1 MSSPAHGSPWWSAEK
16 DFALLMLLTGGNRK
30 AAQRLWLRKVRIHR
44 EAPPDAGA
52 SAPKAATAKPQP
64 APARAQAVPK
74 LETAAQLARR
84 ARSQIRL
91 RQKHLASK
99 IWASVRIASRL
110 LAWWARA
117 KALRNRDDSEGGTRE
132 CRARALDGFV
142 GYCAYF
148 RPRAAAMATSG
159 LSILAV
165 GRRPILVGRLLVQQW
180 PSARA
185 RSCPR
190 PAALPAP
197 STSSTV
203 AAQPQPALA
212 LAAPPPP
219 SQPPP
224 SALAAAARVALDAC
238 ELQEDRGSKRNALTR
253 TPPRPAAP
261 PTPPP
266 PAEPRKKT
274 RGGGLGSAFAAAAPA
289 AAAQPPHTATDYHAA
304 ALAAADPDR
313 RFA

>member
-1 MSSPAHGSPWWSAEK
+1 MKKIKASVEDSMSSPALRGSAEWSARREL
-16 DFALLMLLTGGNRK
+16 ALLLGLTRGNLY
-30 AAQRLWLRKVRIHR
+30 AAQRLWLRKERIKA
-44 EAPPDAGA
+44 EASQVASAGA
-52 SAPKAATAKPQP
+52 PQASQQPAGCQAKP

-74 LETAAQLARR
+74 PETAAQLARR
-84 ARSQIRL
+84 ERSQIRL

-110 LAWWARA
+110 LAWWTRA

-142 GYCAYF
+142 RYCAYL

-165 GRRPILVGRLLVQQW
+165 GRRPILVGRLLVQQWPSAVGRPLVQQW

-203 AAQPQPALA
+203 AAQPQPALV
-212 LAAPPPP
+212 
-219 SQPPP
+219 QP
-224 SALAAAARVALDAC
+224 
-238 ELQEDRGSKRNALTR
+238 
-253 TPPRPAAP
+253 
-261 PTPPP
+261 
-266 PAEPRKKT
+266 
-274 RGGGLGSAFAAAAPA
+274 
-289 AAAQPPHTATDYHAA
+289 
-304 ALAAADPDR
+304 
-313 RFA
+313 